1 MRIALARAL
10 FCKPEVLLLD
20 EPTNH
25 LDLHACFWLE
35 RYLSKWPKTLV
46 VVSHEAT
53 FLNEVVD
60 HILLLAEK
68 TLTTYKGNYWHYMKA
83 RQVDVRSRESQMDK
97 QQRKIKNLKGQVQKG
112 QGSKMGATRKNQLAN
127 IEIIT
132 IDRDDKSLTV
142 DFPDPEKIP
151 PPLIRFNEVSFGYD
165 PKKPI
170 FKNLDFG
177 IDMDSKI
184 ALVGLNGVGKSTLM
198 KLMAGELQ
206 ETGGYVEKS
215 RKIRIARFSQHH
227 LEQLDSRVSAVQYLQ
242 DKFGNP
248 GGVHELRQHLGRF
261 GISGN
266 LSTNPI
272 ETLSGGQ
279 KSRVVLA
286 ELAWS
291 LPHILLLDEPS
302 NHLDLDAIE
311 ALAQGLNK
319 FKGGVV
325 LISHN
330 QRLIS
335 LVCEQIFVV
344 TKSGH
349 VERFNGD
356 FDEYKDHILE
366 SMDFGDSDEEN

>member
-1 MRIALARAL
+1 
-10 FCKPEVLLLD
+10 LLD

-60 HILLLAEK
+60 HIILLAEK
-68 TLTTYKGNYWHYMKA
+68 TLHTYKGDYWHYVKA
-83 RQVDVRSRESQMDK
+83 RETEKRAEFKKKDK
-97 QQRKIKNLKGQVQKG
+97 QDRKVNNLKEQIAHG
-112 QGSKMGATRKNQLAN
+112 QGSKQGKTRRDQLAK
-127 IEIIT
+127 IEVVKIE
-132 IDRDDKSLTV
+132 RDDPSLRV
-142 DFPDPEKIP
+142 SFPDPEKLP
-151 PPLIRFNEVSFGYD
+151 PPLLRFCEASFGYD
-165 PKKPI
+165 PNKPL

-198 KLMAGELQ
+198 KLMAGELT

-227 LEQLDSRVSAVQYLQ
+227 LEQLDASVSAVVYLQ
-242 DKFGNP
+242 NKFGS
-248 GGVHELRQHLGRF
+248 GSQHELRQHLGQF
-261 GISGN
+261 GISGE
-266 LSTNPI
+266 LATNPI
-272 ETLSGGQ
+272 EVLSGGQ

-286 ELAWS
+286 ELAWAR
-291 LPHILLLDEPS
+291 PHILLLDEPS
-302 NHLDLDAIE
+302 NHLDIDAVE
-311 ALAQGLNK
+311 ALAQGLNEYQ
-319 FKGGVV
+319 GGVV

-335 LVCEQIFVV
+335 LVCNQILVV
-344 TKSGH
+344 TKQGA
-349 VERFNGD
+349 VERFNGE
-356 FDEYKDHILE
+356 FDEYKDSILAQ
-366 SMDFGDSDEEN
+366 MDFGDPDTEA